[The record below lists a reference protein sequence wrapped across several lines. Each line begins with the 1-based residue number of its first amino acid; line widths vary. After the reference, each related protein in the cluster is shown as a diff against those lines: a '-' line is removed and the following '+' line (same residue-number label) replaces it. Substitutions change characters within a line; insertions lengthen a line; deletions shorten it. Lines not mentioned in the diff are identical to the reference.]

1 MVWISDIS
9 VTLRSAMSRNVDIT
23 NPERVYLVFS
33 TSTEYLR
40 LAADSVVYATA
51 DGNYSIISTADGARY
66 LLTQQI
72 GQLEARMAEMLSD
85 DDMRFLR
92 IGKSLI
98 INREFITLINPSHQ
112 KLMLSDNA
120 TFRFE
125 VAASKDALKK
135 LKEYLE
141 MEVKL

>member
-1 MVWISDIS
+1 
-9 VTLRSAMSRNVDIT
+9 
-23 NPERVYLVFS
+23 
-33 TSTEYLR
+33 
-40 LAADSVVYATA
+40 
-51 DGNYSIISTADGARY
+51 
-66 LLTQQI
+66 
-72 GQLEARMAEMLSD
+72 MAEMLSD

-112 KLMLSDNA
+112 KLVLSDNA